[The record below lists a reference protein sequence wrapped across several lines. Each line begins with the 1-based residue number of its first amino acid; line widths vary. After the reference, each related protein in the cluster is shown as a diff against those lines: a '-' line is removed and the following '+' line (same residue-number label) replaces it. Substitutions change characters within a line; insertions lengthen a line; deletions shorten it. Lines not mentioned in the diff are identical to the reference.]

1 MTKHDKNITRALAAV
16 TVGLDVGHISVK
28 EGIVNVGGLD
38 LYLGNEDDESVLSM
52 LTATAEFNEAIDRV
66 EEIVEDLRDMRKFWL
81 DAAEDLKSEY
91 TEDYVSQSERNLRAI
106 DADMVIADAI
116 LRRHVESEA
125 VEGYEIDDD
134 GGLTCRFA
142 M

>member
-1 MTKHDKNITRALAAV
+1 MTAHDKNITRALAAV
-16 TVGLDVGHISVK
+16 TVGLDVGDISVK

-38 LYLGNEDDESVLSM
+38 LYLYNDDDESVLSM

-66 EEIVEDLRDMRKFWL
+66 EEIVAELRDMRKFWL

-91 TEDYVSQSERNLRAI
+91 TEDYVSQSQRNLLAV
-106 DADMVIADAI
+106 DADMVIADEI
-116 LRRHVESEA
+116 LRRHVESGA
-125 VEGYEIDDD
+125 VEGYDIDDD
-134 GGLTCRFA
+134 GGLTWHFA